1 MDQMAKEE
9 REQLEKERREELA
22 ALQEEELY
30 STTQVQFPNIDEK
43 ARNGVD
49 KHRKTH
55 QKDVMQKIVIPKRK
69 FKIPNYMK
77 PKETIVK
84 NVTPSKSIVDKK
96 GSIFEMTEKRRIT
109 ISSKTNGAVDLSRFA
124 SMLKPGF

>member
-1 MDQMAKEE
+1 MDQHH
-9 REQLEKERREELA
+9 
-22 ALQEEELY
+22 
-30 STTQVQFPNIDEK
+30 N
-43 ARNGVD
+43 
-49 KHRKTH
+49 TH
-55 QKDVMQKIVIPKRK
+55 HKDVLQKIVIPKRK

-77 PKETIVK
+77 PKVTIVK
-84 NVTPSKSIVDKK
+84 NDTTPKSIVDKK